1 MATRKAAVLRCINSG
16 LTALDTSIARVPP
29 KTTDGFYL
37 SKEWRA
43 LLASVIKQRG
53 RVCER
58 CGRTGCR
65 IFGDH
70 IHELKDGGARL
81 DLKNI
86 MLLCG
91 SCHSTKTVRARII
104 RNQRIATPSLTK
116 E

>member
-1 MATRKAAVLRCINSG
+1 MATRKAALLRCINSG

-29 KTTDGFYL
+29 KTADGFYL

-53 RVCER
+53 RICER
-58 CGRTGCR
+58 CGRIGCR

-81 DLKNI
+81 DTRNV

-91 SCHSTKTVRARII
+91 SCHTSKTAHAKAR
-104 RNQRIATPSLTK
+104 RTAK
-116 E
+116 VW

>member
-53 RVCER
+53 RMCER

-81 DLKNI
+81 DPKNV

-91 SCHSTKTVRARII
+91 SCHTSKTAHAKARRA
-104 RNQRIATPSLTK
+104 AK
-116 E
+116 VW